1 MRYFFR
7 VSVLLLIFFILVI
20 FYFSLNTI
28 KTYDT
33 KDLIGKKISN
43 IEFDI
48 LNSEEKFNT
57 KNLIENDFTLI
68 NFFASWC
75 GPCRKEHKYLVQ
87 LSKAKKLKILGINY
101 RDDKTNANRFLEQLG
116 NPYFKVLS
124 DKKGKKSVNFGVYGI
139 PETIL
144 VDKELY
150 IIKKYIGPLNQK
162 DVNKILKLNRQ

>member
-124 DKKGKKSVNFGVYGI
+124 DKKGKNSVNFGVYGI

-162 DVNKILKLNRQ
+162 DVNKILKLIRQ

>member
-124 DKKGKKSVNFGVYGI
+124 GKDNAPSLPGSAIDKRPSGEASTNES
-139 PETIL
+139 PCCASL
-144 VDKELY
+144 
-150 IIKKYIGPLNQK
+150 LN
-162 DVNKILKLNRQ
+162 IA

>member
-75 GPCRKEHKYLVQ
+75 GPCRK
-87 LSKAKKLKILGINY
+87 
-101 RDDKTNANRFLEQLG
+101 
-116 NPYFKVLS
+116 
-124 DKKGKKSVNFGVYGI
+124 
-139 PETIL
+139 
-144 VDKELY
+144 
-150 IIKKYIGPLNQK
+150 
-162 DVNKILKLNRQ
+162 

>member
-1 MRYFFR
+1 M
-7 VSVLLLIFFILVI
+7 
-20 FYFSLNTI
+20 
-28 KTYDT
+28 
-33 KDLIGKKISN
+33 
-43 IEFDI
+43 
-48 LNSEEKFNT
+48 
-57 KNLIENDFTLI
+57 
-68 NFFASWC
+68 
-75 GPCRKEHKYLVQ
+75 
-87 LSKAKKLKILGINY
+87 GINY

-162 DVNKILKLNRQ
+162 DVNKILKLIRQ